1 MPSNPPLLPR
11 AKTRG
16 RLTVAALVTALFG
29 QLLAG
34 TAVAVPEAA
43 ASPAKDPASGRI
55 AWEPCASPS
64 GTGASGTFECATI
77 KVPVDWKRPHG
88 ATTDLALA
96 RHLATDPARRI
107 GSLLVNPGG
116 PGGSGVD
123 FALGAPDTFSPEL
136 LARFDIV
143 GFDPRG
149 VGRSNPVKCDLDR
162 VNAQGALLYPDSPSS
177 FAALREANRA
187 LGRSCRELTGP
198 LADHM
203 DTGSVVRDL
212 DAIRARLGEK
222 RISYYGVSYGTAIGQ
237 QYAERYP
244 HRIRA
249 MTLDSNM
256 DHSLGNR
263 DFQKTETDAVES
275 SYGQFADWCART
287 VSCALHGRDAR
298 ALFDSL
304 YKRADAGELVLPG
317 DPPQRVAPEDL
328 QTLALS
334 RMYDPAGWFDF
345 ARTLADLDAADP
357 AAARSLR
364 RYGAPVDYPFYS
376 VMCQDYDLTV
386 PSYRTLARL
395 ERELNRRA
403 PVTRFSPLG
412 WTVQTG
418 CQDWPGKVSNPQRKL
433 RVDGTPPILMTNSRF
448 DPATPHSWGSNA
460 ARQIGREAVFLT
472 YDGVGHGDYWLSPCA
487 RDAIDTY
494 LTTLKTPRKGTHCPA
509 VWPAAPSD
517 RRESPSGGLV
527 NPLPDLV
534 GTGTYR

>member
-1 MPSNPPLLPR
+1 MPYNPPPIPR

-16 RLTVAALVTALFG
+16 RLAVGALVTALFG

-34 TAVAVPEAA
+34 TAAAAPEADRTPSA
-43 ASPAKDPASGRI
+43 GRI
-55 AWEPCASPS
+55 AWKPCEAAP
-64 GTGASGTFECATI
+64 GQGEFECATI

-88 ATTDLALA
+88 ATLDLALA

-123 FALGAPDTFSPEL
+123 FALAAPDAFSPEL

-149 VGRSNPVKCDLDR
+149 VGRSTPVKCDADR
-162 VNAQGALLYPDSPSS
+162 VQAQGELLYPDSARS
-177 FAALREANRA
+177 FNALRAANRA
-187 LGRSCRELTGP
+187 LGKSCRDLTGP
-198 LADHM
+198 LADNM
-203 DTGSVVRDL
+203 DTGSVVRDM
-212 DAIRARLGEK
+212 DAIRAGLGEK

-256 DHSLGNR
+256 DHSLSNWA
-263 DFQKTETDAVES
+263 FQKTETDSVEA

-287 VSCALHGRDAR
+287 TSCVLHGRDAR

-304 YKRADAGELVLPG
+304 HKRAQAGELVLPG
-317 DPPQRVAPEDL
+317 DPPRKVTPQDL
-328 QTLALS
+328 QDVALS
-334 RMYDPAGWFDF
+334 NLYDPAGWFDF
-345 ARTLADLDAADP
+345 AQVLADLDATDP

-364 RYGAPVDYPFYS
+364 RFGEPTEYPFFP
-376 VMCQDYDLTV
+376 VMCQDYDFTV
-386 PSYRTLARL
+386 PSYRTLARY
-395 ERELNRRA
+395 ERELGRRA
-403 PVTRFSPLG
+403 PVTRFSTLG

-418 CQDWPGKVSNPQRKL
+418 CQDWPSEVSNPQRRL
-433 RVDGTPPILMTNSRF
+433 RVDKTPPILMTNSRF
-448 DPATPHSWGSNA
+448 DPATPYSWGSNA
-460 ARQIGREAVFLT
+460 ARQIGREAVLLT

-487 RDAIDTY
+487 RTAIDTY

-509 VWPAAPSD
+509 VWPTAPSD
-517 RRESPSGGLV
+517 RRQSPSGDLV

-534 GTGTYR
+534 GTGAYRPTA